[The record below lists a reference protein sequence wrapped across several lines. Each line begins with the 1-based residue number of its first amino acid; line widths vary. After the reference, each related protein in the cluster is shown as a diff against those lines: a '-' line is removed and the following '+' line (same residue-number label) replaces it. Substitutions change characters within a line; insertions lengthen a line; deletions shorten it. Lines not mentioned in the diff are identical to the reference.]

1 MTDPIIQTSNL
12 NQTFRALRNND
23 PLKVQN
29 QVVEN
34 HPDYKRVPK
43 NNYAPIATVNTGNW
57 GQSMMRTAAGQSGGM
72 IYGQPQFFSPV
83 HTPINWQM
91 PSKRI
96 ESYQWLL
103 LPDCQLLT
111 EDYTYETTGNL
122 NINGDVAY
130 DDKTGGKIYDNVT
143 SDAIFSGNGVLT
155 KPSKFSSR
163 HCENKECY
171 NFTSYSSYHT
181 FSVSEEH
188 GVYVLDGTWLRKKR
202 KVENNTMYR
211 RGKGIVANGVCKVHI
226 PYELIS
232 RKEAKDVSS
241 QDYLISPSVPFGTV
255 VMEGNNKAWMLGLCV
270 ADGSLGVNDR
280 YKVHFTCSKTDAHV
294 PFLQTCIAETFS
306 GVLVNSRDHHSSD
319 KAIVVSVATKQV
331 HTFFRKYITGKLI
344 EKKFTKDIFNLSQE
358 EILNVLGGYFDGDG
372 SFTSHQTLVANN
384 YSEGMA
390 NQIWWMLIKCG
401 IRASIR
407 KLRLTGK
414 HYPTAST
421 HYYHIAVPS
430 SDISKLL
437 PYMRSGKVPA
447 DFIPKKDRDLSFFYE
462 EKGVR
467 YYCRSI
473 RKIKKFL
480 YTGVGYDMQIDVDR
494 SYVLGGAKVSNCR
507 FFYENEPKVASALD
521 FYCFTPDTQILMEDG
536 RQKWISSISAGERV
550 RSHDGSSN
558 LVEKVNI
565 RTTQD
570 ESLLKIKI
578 SGVGGDYQ
586 SRLKVTPQHMM
597 LTAKEDKIDFIPA
610 GSLQVGDYLLTPCSY
625 GDSNNT
631 IDDDLAWLI
640 GIYAAEGCALPY
652 NHESKTGVDR
662 RDHKGVSFTI
672 HIDETDLQEQIIS
685 RVNKI
690 YGNVTCSVVINQ
702 EHHRRTIKVYGQG
715 VGDDMCGGSPGVA
728 INRSKRLSPWVMH
741 LCHNNLKNV
750 LAGFFSGDGCYN
762 VVNGFQGVGKSK
774 ILLEQIANIC
784 DKLGLEYSYTTTR
797 LSDEERDVIHNV
809 RISRRACDFAN
820 GLSYKVD
827 NSVPTVISQAHI
839 RNTPYFKCGNYIY
852 RKITA
857 IEQCKYSGS
866 LYDLSIE
873 NAHSYVANRVSVHN
887 SDFPMSGWDHECKDR
902 KVKKYFDKMAKR
914 LDLVKWCQLI
924 SHELHMLGDCFPMV
938 EIACE
943 QCGNTG
949 KIGDMI
955 CEHEGGTVGRV
966 IILNPDFVEVFTPP
980 LNPNPI
986 IALKADEDLVNMVQ
1000 RKTPG
1005 IEKLTPQVVKLIA
1018 SGQPIPLDNHNVGHL
1033 KYGECPYT
1041 KFGIGMIRRLFPI
1054 LSYKTKLMVAQWIV
1068 AERLILPIKIVKVG
1082 SDERPAGPADIAAVQ
1097 AQLAQTANDPNLTIV
1112 THHAFELD
1120 WAGANGKVLT
1130 ISNEFEI
1137 INQEILDGLMIN
1149 NALLNGEGPCY
1160 HPDVEIL
1167 TENGWKNYDEVADE
1181 EQLATV
1187 NPKNGHLEYQHF
1199 SERIIRDYNG
1209 DMVHFQTNKID
1220 MLTTTNHRMWLQ
1232 ERTSKNKKEAY
1243 SEWKIVPAEDV
1254 KHRSKMRACI
1264 DGWQGSIPKEYIN
1277 GIQFGKVHV
1286 ESLSAFVEFLGYY
1299 LSEGYCSKKA
1309 CGMCQNTDSYVTQKM
1324 QDCFEQM
1331 GIHYYK
1337 YEETNAYNDVTRF
1350 RFRMDIR
1357 DWLQQNVPGKSN
1369 NKFIP
1374 KWIKNL
1380 PKEYLW
1386 ILLRALIDGDGSCHK
1401 NSEPGIPYWM
1411 YTTVSKK
1418 LANDVAEIAFKLG
1431 FAPTIAIND
1440 PHKENWQQK
1449 YVVNISNGTIGKFP
1463 VLDTFIFGNTVKDRR
1478 KCIQRVPYKGKVWCF
1493 HVPNEILVVRR
1504 NGKTLV
1510 CGNSFGNASVGIE
1523 AMIQRLK
1530 TFRSKIS
1537 DWIEKFIYLPEAR
1550 RQGFVTKDPDT
1561 GEDEYIVP
1569 KIKWHKMHLRDEQ
1582 QQRTFVMQLYEKGLL
1597 SAPTVLEAFEYD
1609 PDNEIER
1616 KRYDMVQN
1624 LALGQSQGG
1633 QGAPGGMGGGGGGGG
1648 MPPMGDMGGGMPGAP
1663 GGAPGGDMGG
1673 GMPGAPGGAPG
1684 GGMGG
1689 AGGGAPVVAKASS
1702 LSAQTVDPNQFG
1714 GRVLK
1719 RRTRERLQT
1728 EQTKV
1733 FRQQQS
1739 QQRANS
1745 PVGKGQQQR
1754 DEKGRIIY
1762 TKPERMLMEK
1772 LIQAQKD
1779 GLIRYRIQPQFRVT
1793 SGEKEYPLDFAI
1805 PQLKLG
1811 IEADGEMFH
1820 GQPDQE
1826 AKDKARD
1833 MVLGQQGWT
1842 IARFKDYEIEDYPQK
1857 VLQTIIQNIM
1867 QKEIYIQ
1874 QQAATL
1880 KQAQT
1885 EQMERTASESEEL
1898 MRRLAESNESISL
1911 NDSDDKETPPEN
1923 PT

>member
-12 NQTFRALRNND
+12 HQTFRALRNND

-57 GQSMMRTAAGQSGGM
+57 GNSMMRTAAGNTGM

-91 PSKRI
+91 PSKRL
-96 ESYQWLL
+96 ETYQWQY

-111 EDYTYETTGNL
+111 EDYTYETTDNL

-130 DDKTGGKIYDNVT
+130 DDKTGGKIYDNVK
-143 SDAIFSGNGVLT
+143 SDAVFSGNGVLT

-163 HCENKECY
+163 QCENKECY
-171 NFTSYSSYHT
+171 DFISYSSYHT
-181 FSVSEEH
+181 FAVSEEH
-188 GVYVLDGTWLRKKR
+188 GVYVLDGTWLRRKR
-202 KVENNTMYR
+202 KVENNAAYR
-211 RGKGIVANGVCKVHI
+211 RSKGIIANGVCKVNI
-226 PYELIS
+226 PSELIF
-232 RKEAKDVSS
+232 RKEAKDVGLH
-241 QDYLISPSVPFGTV
+241 DYLLSPSIPFEIKPFV
-255 VMEGNNKAWMLGLCV
+255 EGRDKAWMLGLCV
-270 ADGSLGVNDR
+270 ADGSISSAHYNT
-280 YKVHFTCSKTDAHV
+280 HFTCSKNDKHV
-294 PFLQTCIAETFS
+294 SFLHKCLAQTFPDNVVSCQE
-306 GVLVNSRDHHSSD
+306 HHTSD
-319 KAIVVSVATKQV
+319 KAVVIKLYAQQS
-331 HTFFRKYITGKLI
+331 HTFFRKYIVGKLT

-372 SFTSHQTLVANN
+372 SYSPLHRTLIANN

-407 KLRLTGK
+407 KYRLTGK
-414 HYPTAST
+414 HYKTAST
-421 HYYHIAVPS
+421 HYYKVIVPS
-430 SDISKLL
+430 SDVPTLL
-437 PYMRSGKVPA
+437 PYMRSGKVPS

-462 EKGVR
+462 ENGVR

-480 YTGVGYDMQIDVDR
+480 YTGVGYDMQIDVDH

-507 FFYENEPKVASALD
+507 FFYENEPKVASAID
-521 FYCFTPDTQILMEDG
+521 FYSE
-536 RQKWISSISAGERV
+536 
-550 RSHDGSSN
+550 
-558 LVEKVNI
+558 
-565 RTTQD
+565 
-570 ESLLKIKI
+570 
-578 SGVGGDYQ
+578 
-586 SRLKVTPQHMM
+586 
-597 LTAKEDKIDFIPA
+597 
-610 GSLQVGDYLLTPCSY
+610 
-625 GDSNNT
+625 
-631 IDDDLAWLI
+631 
-640 GIYAAEGCALPY
+640 
-652 NHESKTGVDR
+652 
-662 RDHKGVSFTI
+662 
-672 HIDETDLQEQIIS
+672 
-685 RVNKI
+685 
-690 YGNVTCSVVINQ
+690 
-702 EHHRRTIKVYGQG
+702 
-715 VGDDMCGGSPGVA
+715 
-728 INRSKRLSPWVMH
+728 
-741 LCHNNLKNV
+741 
-750 LAGFFSGDGCYN
+750 FS
-762 VVNGFQGVGKSK
+762 
-774 ILLEQIANIC
+774 
-784 DKLGLEYSYTTTR
+784 
-797 LSDEERDVIHNV
+797 
-809 RISRRACDFAN
+809 
-820 GLSYKVD
+820 
-827 NSVPTVISQAHI
+827 
-839 RNTPYFKCGNYIY
+839 
-852 RKITA
+852 
-857 IEQCKYSGS
+857 
-866 LYDLSIE
+866 
-873 NAHSYVANRVSVHN
+873 
-887 SDFPMSGWDHECKDR
+887 MSGWDHECKDR
-902 KVKKYFDKMAKR
+902 KVKKYFDKLSKR
-914 LDLVKWCQLI
+914 LDLVKWCRLI

-938 EIACE
+938 EISCE
-943 QCGNTG
+943 QCNNTG

-955 CEHEGGTVGRV
+955 CEHEGGTVRRV

-1018 SGQPIPLDNHNVGHL
+1018 SGQPIPLDNRNVGHL

-1120 WAGANGKVLT
+1120 WAGANGKILT

-1149 NALLNGEGPCY
+1149 NALLNGEGP
-1160 HPDVEIL
+1160 
-1167 TENGWKNYDEVADE
+1167 
-1181 EQLATV
+1181 
-1187 NPKNGHLEYQHF
+1187 
-1199 SERIIRDYNG
+1199 
-1209 DMVHFQTNKID
+1209 
-1220 MLTTTNHRMWLQ
+1220 
-1232 ERTSKNKKEAY
+1232 
-1243 SEWKIVPAEDV
+1243 
-1254 KHRSKMRACI
+1254 
-1264 DGWQGSIPKEYIN
+1264 
-1277 GIQFGKVHV
+1277 
-1286 ESLSAFVEFLGYY
+1286 
-1299 LSEGYCSKKA
+1299 
-1309 CGMCQNTDSYVTQKM
+1309 
-1324 QDCFEQM
+1324 
-1331 GIHYYK
+1331 
-1337 YEETNAYNDVTRF
+1337 
-1350 RFRMDIR
+1350 
-1357 DWLQQNVPGKSN
+1357 
-1369 NKFIP
+1369 
-1374 KWIKNL
+1374 
-1380 PKEYLW
+1380 
-1386 ILLRALIDGDGSCHK
+1386 
-1401 NSEPGIPYWM
+1401 
-1411 YTTVSKK
+1411 
-1418 LANDVAEIAFKLG
+1418 
-1431 FAPTIAIND
+1431 
-1440 PHKENWQQK
+1440 
-1449 YVVNISNGTIGKFP
+1449 
-1463 VLDTFIFGNTVKDRR
+1463 
-1478 KCIQRVPYKGKVWCF
+1478 
-1493 HVPNEILVVRR
+1493 
-1504 NGKTLV
+1504 
-1510 CGNSFGNASVGIE
+1510 SFGNASVGIE

-1530 TFRSKIS
+1530 TFRSQIS

-1624 LALGQSQGG
+1624 LALGQGQGG
-1633 QGAPGGMGGGGGGGG
+1633 QGAPGMGGGGGGGG
-1648 MPPMGDMGGGMPGAP
+1648 MMPPMGDMGGGGAPGGDMGGGMPGAP

-1673 GMPGAPGGAPG
+1673 GAP
-1684 GGMGG
+1684 
-1689 AGGGAPVVAKASS
+1689 GGAPVVAKASS

-1719 RRTRERLQT
+1719 RRTRERLQS
-1728 EQTKV
+1728 EQVKV
-1733 FRQQQS
+1733 FRQQQRM
-1739 QQRANS
+1739 QQ
-1745 PVGKGQQQR
+1745 PVGRGQQQR

-1772 LIQAQKD
+1772 LIQAQRD
-1779 GLIRYRIQPQFRVT
+1779 GLIRYHIQPQFRVT
-1793 SGEKEYPLDFAI
+1793 AGEKEYPLDFAI
-1805 PQLKLG
+1805 PQLKIG

-1867 QKEIYIQ
+1867 QKEIYVQ

-1885 EQMERTASESEEL
+1885 EAMEREAKESEDIIQK
-1898 MRRLAESNESISL
+1898 LAASNETITSSA
-1911 NDSDDKETPPEN
+1911 ST
-1923 PT
+1923 